1 MNDTATDTVRVPADE
16 LRELAAAAF
25 RAIGVP
31 EADAQAAGDVLWMG
45 EMMGISTHGTRR
57 LITYVQR
64 VRDGAIAADPK
75 SGYARKAPSIT
86 VVDGANGLGPVVGS
100 RGAAEAMALAA
111 ATGIGYVACRDS
123 HHFGPIAP
131 YAWRAVEQGL
141 VCFMGTNAQPV
152 MAPWRGRRLAHGNN
166 PFAFAAPRRAGPPF
180 ILDIAQ
186 SVVAYS
192 KLRHAHEAGQSIPA
206 GWAAD
211 AHGRVTTDAAAGMG
225 GWVLPMGGHKGYGLA
240 LAVEMLAAVMAGG
253 AFGTEVR
260 PLYARDDR
268 PQGVC
273 HFFLVIDPERTV
285 GRDAFVARMDEMCA
299 MMKETPALDPAEP
312 VLVPGEPEAAKMAEY
327 GADGVPLPAAW
338 YAEIQG
344 LARGEPPRSMPPR

>member
-1 MNDTATDTVRVPADE
+1 MSDPATETVRVPAE
-16 LRELAAAAF
+16 TLRALATASF
-25 RAIGVP
+25 RAVGVP
-31 EADAQAAGDVLWMG
+31 EDDARAAGDVLWLG

-64 VRDGAIAADPK
+64 IRDGAIAADPDIAYQR
-75 SGYARKAPSIT
+75 GAPSIT
-86 VVDGANGLGPVVGS
+86 VIDGANGLGPVVGS
-100 RGAAEAMALAA
+100 RGAAQAITLATD
-111 ATGIGYVACRDS
+111 TGIGYVACRNS

-131 YAWRAVEQGL
+131 YAWRAVERGL

-192 KLRHAHEAGQSIPA
+192 KLRHAHEAGRSIPA

-211 AHGRVTTDAAAGMG
+211 ARGRVTTDARAGMD

-273 HFFLVIDPERTV
+273 HFFLVIDPERTI
-285 GRDAFVARMDEMCA
+285 GRDAFVDRMEALCA
-299 MMKETPALDPAEP
+299 MMKETPALDAAEP
-312 VLVPGEPEAAKMAEY
+312 VLVPGEPEAATMAEY
-327 GADGVPLPAAW
+327 AAEGVPLPAAW
-338 YAEIQG
+338 YEEIQG
-344 LARGEPPRSMPPR
+344 LARGEPPRSMPFR